1 MRGLF
6 ICFLHYLLLHKV
18 TEGFIMG
25 ELNEEEISEI
35 VIDLSKGSKIDESW
49 LKMMGFGIKSILKS
63 MFGGGSMPVSV
74 RGSRSQIKHF
84 TDTIGKEKKYMEQA
98 MKFGLDNPH
107 TYRSKSQ
114 LNKAT
119 TNFTRQTGIPWPF
132 K

>member
-1 MRGLF
+1 MS
-6 ICFLHYLLLHKV
+6 
-18 TEGFIMG
+18 
-25 ELNEEEISEI
+25 ELNEDELSEI
-35 VIDLSKGSKIDESW
+35 VIDFTKGSEMNEDWSAW
-49 LKMMGFGIKSILKS
+49 MGYGIKNILKR
-63 MFGGGSMPVSV
+63 MFGGVSTPVSV
-74 RGSRSQIKHF
+74 IGSRNQIKHF

-98 MKFGLDNPH
+98 MKFGLDNPR